1 MVVQRDIHVAE
12 NKSLVPVHMLQT
24 RQLKVKQIDFEVFSQ
39 GV

>member
-12 NKSLVPVHMLQT
+12 NKSLVPVRMLQT
-24 RQLKVKQIDFEVFSQ
+24 WQLKVKQIDFEVFSQ